1 MTWMRARFI
10 IRQTHTYARFGG
22 VGSVI
27 ATVSV
32 QMLRSHQ

>member
-10 IRQTHTYARFGG
+10 MKHIHVYARFGG
-22 VGSVI
+22 MGSVI

-32 QMLRSHQ
+32 QMLRLHR